1 MNESLQSSEQRS
13 RPYWLKPMPMRNG
26 KQSAWHK
33 QKMLHSN
40 KPPYVRLLFPVIL
53 LLTVLALS
61 GCHTQPIKPCVQ
73 PSIPTAPAS
82 QMQQPS
88 QTFSQGVRDSLSTWE
103 KRLTDGV
110 QKP

>member
-1 MNESLQSSEQRS
+1 MTDSYPTSALIRPRPS
-13 RPYWLKPMPMRNG
+13 RKPTQMHWQ
-26 KQSAWHK
+26 KHSAYRK

-53 LLTVLALS
+53 LLIVLALS
-61 GCHTQPIKPCVQ
+61 GCQVPPIKPCVQ
-73 PSIPTAPAS
+73 PSIPTAPVS

-88 QTFSQGVRDSLSTWE
+88 QTFSQDVRDSLSTWE
-103 KRLTDGV
+103 KRLTDGA